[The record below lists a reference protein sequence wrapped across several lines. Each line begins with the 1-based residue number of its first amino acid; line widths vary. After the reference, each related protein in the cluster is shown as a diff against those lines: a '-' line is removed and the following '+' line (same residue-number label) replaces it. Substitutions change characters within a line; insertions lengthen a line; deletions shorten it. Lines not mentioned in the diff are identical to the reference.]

1 MINIKQQKLEKT
13 IKQDSQVDAIVMCFK
28 DAPIGTRIRY
38 PGDDENIWVV
48 IETYGNGLIVKWEGL
63 KPNIYQSYC
72 SFVDVDQE
80 WSLESKVEV
89 IC

>member
-1 MINIKQQKLEKT
+1 MSDIKQQYSEKA
-13 IKQDSQVDAIVMCFK
+13 IELGSQVDTIVMCFK

-48 IETYGNGLIVKWEGL
+48 IETYGMGLIVKWEGL

-72 SFVDVDQE
+72 SFVDQE